1 MDNLIQNL
9 VSQKYFLVPSILI
22 ISFIIFLI
30 MRYVV
35 VKMIFHVFQKTSNKY
50 DDILIEKGLFNRLS
64 YLPSLILIYNSLN
77 YIYFDHIF
85 INRLVVS
92 FIVIVIVSCINAFLS
107 ILNDFYNSSK
117 FYKQINLKKLYSDF

>member
-22 ISFIIFLI
+22 TSFIIFLI
-30 MRYVV
+30 MRCF

-64 YLPSLILIYNSLN
+64 YLPSLIFLYN
-77 YIYFDHIF
+77 
-85 INRLVVS
+85 
-92 FIVIVIVSCINAFLS
+92 
-107 ILNDFYNSSK
+107 
-117 FYKQINLKKLYSDF
+117 